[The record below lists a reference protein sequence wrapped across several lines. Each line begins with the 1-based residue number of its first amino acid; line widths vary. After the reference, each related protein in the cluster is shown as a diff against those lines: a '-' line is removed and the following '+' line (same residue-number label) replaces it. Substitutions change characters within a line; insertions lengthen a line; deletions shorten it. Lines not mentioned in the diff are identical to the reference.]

1 MRCLLFYRQLEPS
14 KPIRLP
20 GNTAHNRQHSIFS
33 SHPKNKMAGV
43 TLLELLAVIALLAI
57 LSTAAL
63 VSFDGTDEQAR
74 SDLTRQELAE
84 LRKAVMQFR
93 RDNRELPCR
102 VYRDGQYQPDDVDMT
117 ELSFPDTTGWV
128 AQDYADWCANADAQQ
143 DDNALSMLNRF
154 PFGDIDAYK
163 DLLWKP
169 DIKLGWNGPY
179 ISQEGL
185 TDAWGNGYRLLDP
198 ELDYSQAYRCR
209 ADGTDYYVDS
219 GTGNYSCLTP
229 NDEDEGWDPV
239 TYILPANVARVISSG
254 PNGQFESVVSDYLSN
269 DPCVAQ
275 GDDLVL
281 CLLR

>member
-1 MRCLLFYRQLEPS
+1 MRCLLFYRQLKLS
-14 KPIRLP
+14 KRICLL
-20 GNTAHNRQHSIFS
+20 GNTAHNRQHSICFS
-33 SHPKNKMAGV
+33 PKKSHIAGF

-57 LSTAAL
+57 LSAAAL

-74 SDLTRQELAE
+74 LDVTKQEIAE
-84 LRKAVMQFR
+84 LRKALLQFR

-102 VYRDGQYQPDDVDMT
+102 VYREGKYQPDDVGMT
-117 ELSFPDTTGWV
+117 ELSFPNTSGWTT
-128 AQDYADWCANADAQQ
+128 ADFANWCANDEEALQ

-154 PFGDIDAYK
+154 PFGVIEANK
-163 DLLWKP
+163 DLLWNP

-179 ISQEGL
+179 ISKEGL
-185 TDAWGNGYRLLDP
+185 TDAWGKGYRLLDP
-198 ELDYSQAYRCR
+198 ELDYNQAYRCK
-209 ADGTDYYVDS
+209 ADGTEYYIDA

-229 NDEDEGWDPV
+229 NDDDWDA
-239 TYILPANVARVISSG
+239 TYILPANVARVISTG
-254 PNGQFESVVSDYLSN
+254 PNGVFETGDTDYLST

>member
-1 MRCLLFYRQLEPS
+1 MRCLLFYRQLKPS
-14 KPIRLP
+14 KQVRLP
-20 GNTAHNRQHSIFS
+20 GHTAHNRQHSICFS
-33 SHPKNKMAGV
+33 QPKSNMAGV

-84 LRKAVMQFR
+84 LRKAAMQFR

-102 VYRDGQYQPDDVDMT
+102 EYRDGQYQPDDVDMT

-128 AQDYADWCANADAQQ
+128 AQDYADWCANADAPQ

-163 DLLWKP
+163 DLLWNS

-209 ADGTDYYVDS
+209 ANGTDYYVDS